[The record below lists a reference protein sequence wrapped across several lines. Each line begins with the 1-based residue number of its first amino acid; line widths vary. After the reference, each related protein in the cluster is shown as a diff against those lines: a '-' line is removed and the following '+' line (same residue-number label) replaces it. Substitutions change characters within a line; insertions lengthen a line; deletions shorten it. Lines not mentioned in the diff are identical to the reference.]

1 MGGHPL
7 ASRCRQTQPMTATVV
22 LSIIASASLLATFAA
37 WRALRQTRRRLDEL
51 SQSYWQL
58 RYELGELRVQLQGR
72 TPPPSGGP
80 GAPAAPRTPSGEGF
94 VPLTSLKR

>member
-1 MGGHPL
+1 
-7 ASRCRQTQPMTATVV
+7 MTATLI
-22 LSIIASASLLATFAA
+22 LSIIASASLLAALAA

-72 TPPPSGGP
+72 TGSAAADGG
-80 GAPAAPRTPSGEGF
+80 AAPPRSPGGDTF

>member
-1 MGGHPL
+1 
-7 ASRCRQTQPMTATVV
+7 MTASIV
-22 LSIIASASLLATFAA
+22 LFIIASTSLLATFAV

-72 TPPPSGGP
+72 S
-80 GAPAAPRTPSGEGF
+80 APADAERRPTPPRTPTGDAF

>member
-1 MGGHPL
+1 
-7 ASRCRQTQPMTATVV
+7 MTATVV
-22 LSIIASASLLATFAA
+22 LFVIASASLLAALAA

-72 TPPPSGGP
+72 PAP
-80 GAPAAPRTPSGEGF
+80 PAADRAGQPSRATGGDSF